1 VHGAVKHLL
10 ESFSLAGLP
19 LLIGGTQIGRAA
31 LPRYFSLGK
40 TVAIVGERPN
50 TWRKRDEAR
59 RFRLS
64 SADFRNGS
72 NPALQ
77 QHCAGLAPGGSVVVG
92 VALNAHLEND
102 LPAIAARMTA
112 RTRAVYVVNPHNP
125 TGTASEAIPFKA
137 FLTGQADNRHRRR
150 GLSRVR
156 TRLPAKDRRGA
167 DAQRRQR
174 RGVQDLRK
182 DLRPEIASRVRSSTT
197 LMAAGWEV

>member
-1 VHGAVKHLL
+1 M
-10 ESFSLAGLP
+10 
-19 LLIGGTQIGRAA
+19 
-31 LPRYFSLGK
+31 
-40 TVAIVGERPN
+40 
-50 TWRKRDEAR
+50 
-59 RFRLS
+59 
-64 SADFRNGS
+64 
-72 NPALQ
+72 
-77 QHCAGLAPGGSVVVG
+77 VVG

>member
-1 VHGAVKHLL
+1 MHGAVKHLL

-64 SADFRNGS
+64 SADFGNGS

-77 QHCAGLAPGGSVVVG
+77 QHCAGLAPGGCKSV
-92 VALNAHLEND
+92 APNISNARTIATATRPASCDRPPVSYTMAVRGGLAFTGNAPKNPARMLPVPTPIKSRSTSGSSLASDRND
-102 LPAIAARMTA
+102 LVVAA
-112 RTRAVYVVNPHNP
+112 V
-125 TGTASEAIPFKA
+125 
-137 FLTGQADNRHRRR
+137 
-150 GLSRVR
+150 
-156 TRLPAKDRRGA
+156 
-167 DAQRRQR
+167 
-174 RGVQDLRK
+174 
-182 DLRPEIASRVRSSTT
+182 
-197 LMAAGWEV
+197 